1 MFKVFG
7 FYKFIKIKSLKKN
20 KDFLQKFLISN
31 NIRGTIIIAK
41 EGLNGTISGCVKDI
55 DKTTKKLKSL
65 FSFKLF
71 DNSNESKSKFQPF
84 HKPKVKIKKE
94 VVPMNL
100 TINSKDR
107 NIQNHLEPKDWN
119 KLIKNKDTHIID
131 TRKPFEYKVGT
142 FKKFD
147 NSNESKSKFQP
158 FRKPKVKI
166 KKEVVPMNLTLNSKD
181 RNIQTHLDPKEWNK
195 LIKNKDTHIID
206 TRKPFEYKVGTFKK
220 SVNPNINNFRDFP
233 KYLNKLKKNKPVAMF
248 CTGGI
253 RCEKTSVYLK
263 KKGFENIFQL
273 NGGILNYLKKIKK
286 TESLWKGECFVFD
299 NRISLK
305 HELKI
310 GTYSVCSGCRMPIS
324 PKDKRSNKYEEGVS
338 CPNCHAVSYTHLT
351 LPTNREV

>member
-7 FYKFIKIKSLKKN
+7 FYKFIKIKSLKRN
-20 KDFLQKFLISN
+20 KDLLQKFLTSN

-41 EGLNGTISGCVKDI
+41 EGLNGTISGAVKDI
-55 DKTTKKLKSL
+55 DKIIKKLKFL
-65 FSFKLF
+65 FS
-71 DNSNESKSKFQPF
+71 
-84 HKPKVKIKKE
+84 
-94 VVPMNL
+94 
-100 TINSKDR
+100 
-107 NIQNHLEPKDWN
+107 
-119 KLIKNKDTHIID
+119 
-131 TRKPFEYKVGT
+131 

-158 FRKPKVKI
+158 FHKPKVKI

-310 GTYSVCSGCRMPIS
+310 GTYSMCSGCRMPIS
-324 PKDKRSNKYEEGVS
+324 SKDKRSNKYEEGVS
-338 CPNCHAVSYTHLT
+338 CPNCHDKLT
-351 LPTNREV
+351 ETQKSRFRMRQSQVYKAKQSRKKYIFQKEFK